1 MPTKER
7 DLAPGAG
14 SDTRFLT
21 PLPCLASEPTD
32 LHRSSPWSGSP
43 EHDPHDGSRPLKATA
58 RTLPDVEPDTGTKRV
73 RGRQGLHLLVW
84 GARGLDVS
92 WGARSTS
99 TPARPASSSLCAS
112 TPCPSTPT
120 PSPTTT
126 RSAKPPGSTP
136 PGSTRCRST
145 RAAHPDR
152 ADAHRPRHSPKAR
165 GQPSPTGATDLTTA
179 PRVSAGRVRCA
190 EFRAPTR
197 RMNPCTWVTRSRGC
211 RMCRFLRARL
221 SPAVNLA
228 PSSRRPRGWSQP
240 VHPRI
245 PHQTGAPERHPV
257 PAGCSTPPTLGP
269 PY

>member
-1 MPTKER
+1 MIHTMAAGPSRRRRGLSPTSNLT
-7 DLAPGAG
+7 LAPSVLEG
-14 SDTRFLT
+14 
-21 PLPCLASEPTD
+21 
-32 LHRSSPWSGSP
+32 
-43 EHDPHDGSRPLKATA
+43 
-58 RTLPDVEPDTGTKRV
+58 V
-73 RGRQGLHLLVW
+73 RGCTCWCGVRGGSMSAGERVPRRHRRGPPAVTFVLPRP
-84 GARGLDVS
+84 AR
-92 WGARSTS
+92 RPRP
-99 TPARPASSSLCAS
+99 PARPPRDL
-112 TPCPSTPT
+112 
-120 PSPTTT
+120 
-126 RSAKPPGSTP
+126 RS
-136 PGSTRCRST
+136 RL
-145 RAAHPDR
+145 D
-152 ADAHRPRHSPKAR
+152 RPRPARHDADPPEQRIRIVQALTDPDTARRLR

-245 PHQTGAPERHPV
+245 PHRTGAPERHPV

>member
-1 MPTKER
+1 MIHTM
-7 DLAPGAG
+7 AAG
-14 SDTRFLT
+14 PSR
-21 PLPCLASEPTD
+21 
-32 LHRSSPWSGSP
+32 RRRGS
-43 EHDPHDGSRPLKATA
+43 
-58 RTLPDVEPDTGTKRV
+58 LPDVEPEIGTKRV

-92 WGARSTS
+92 WGAGSTS
-99 TPARPASSSLCAS
+99 TPARLASSSLCVS

-120 PSPTTT
+120 PARPPRDL
-126 RSAKPPGSTP
+126 RS
-136 PGSTRCRST
+136 RL
-145 RAAHPDR
+145 D
-152 ADAHRPRHSPKAR
+152 RPRPARHDADPPEQRIRIVQALTDPDTAQRLR

-179 PRVSAGRVRCA
+179 PRVSAGRLRCA

-197 RMNPCTWVTRSRGC
+197 RMHPCTWATRSRGC

>member
-1 MPTKER
+1 MTLR
-7 DLAPGAG
+7 LLYLILSRLLGWLVLLG
-14 SDTRFLT
+14 RT
-21 PLPCLASEPTD
+21 ASSKNVELLVLRHEVAVLRRT
-32 LHRSSPWSGSP
+32 SSKPSAF
-43 EHDPHDGSRPLKATA
+43 H
-58 RTLPDVEPDTGTKRV
+58 VDTGEA
-73 RGRQGLHLLVW
+73 RQQSLC
-84 GARGLDVS
+84 VS
-92 WGARSTS
+92 TPRRPRP
-99 TPARPASSSLCAS
+99 PARPLRDL
-112 TPCPSTPT
+112 
-120 PSPTTT
+120 
-126 RSAKPPGSTP
+126 RS
-136 PGSTRCRST
+136 RL
-145 RAAHPDR
+145 D
-152 ADAHRPRHSPKAR
+152 RPRPARHDADPPEQRIRIVQALTDPDTAQRLR